1 MPRLFFQPLYLR
13 APPAPYRSKEGC
25 FVKSRVQRTA
35 WPGIGHTVARRRPG
49 WRTTWAQR
57 SRLLEAAP
65 TELMADASPAV
76 QVQFDAETGNPLADP
91 SQVPGSLAEF
101 LPADA
106 TLPVLR
112 RNSTANSALKRGQP
126 RLVGDSPI
134 RVRTLCCSC
143 GYPFELIAKRNDIIH
158 ALTMGAARCNVCL
171 FGYSRADRHA

>member
-1 MPRLFFQPLYLR
+1 M
-13 APPAPYRSKEGC
+13 
-25 FVKSRVQRTA
+25 KSRVQRTA
-35 WPGIGHTVARRRPG
+35 WPGIGHTVVRRRPG
-49 WRTTWAQR
+49 WRSAWTQR

-65 TELMADASPAV
+65 TGEPIGDAPPAV
-76 QVQFDAETGNPLADP
+76 QVQIDADTGNPLADP

-106 TLPVLR
+106 MLPVLR
-112 RNSTANSALKRGQP
+112 RNSTANSALKPGQP

-134 RVRTLCCSC
+134 RVRTFCCSC

-171 FGYSRADRHA
+171 FGYSRADRHV